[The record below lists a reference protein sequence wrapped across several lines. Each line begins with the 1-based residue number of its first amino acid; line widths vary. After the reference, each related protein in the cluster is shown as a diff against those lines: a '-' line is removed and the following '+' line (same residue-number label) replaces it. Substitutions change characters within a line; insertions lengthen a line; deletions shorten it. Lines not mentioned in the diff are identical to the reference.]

1 MAKPARRRPAVHQR
15 SDGRWEGQL
24 GLPGGGRRSFYGRTR
39 RETIQK
45 LEQGSWSLALGLA
58 VSSRNKTVAQ
68 FLGEWLEITRRR
80 GSASYTGRT
89 CD

>member
-1 MAKPARRRPAVHQR
+1 M
-15 SDGRWEGQL
+15 
-24 GLPGGGRRSFYGRTR
+24 PGGGRKSFYGRTR

-58 VSSRNKTVAQ
+58 VSSRDKTVAQ

-80 GSASYTGRT
+80 VRPSTLENYELNAR
-89 CD
+89 